1 MSILTEI
8 FAAQSETPDLAA
20 VQASP
25 RDVVAAAGV
34 IGWLSDPDARW
45 IPLAVQESGHGQGH

>member
-8 FAAQSETPDLAA
+8 FAAQGEAPDLAA

-25 RDVVAAAGV
+25 RDVVAAAGM
-34 IGWLSDPDARW
+34 IGWLSDPDSPW
-45 IPLAVQESGHGQGH
+45 IPLAVSNDA

>member
-1 MSILTEI
+1 MSVLAEI
-8 FAAQSETPDLAA
+8 FAAQGETPDLAA

-25 RDVVAAAGV
+25 ADVIAAAAM

-45 IPLAVQESGHGQGH
+45 IPVAVQGGTDA

>member
-8 FAAQSETPDLAA
+8 FAAQGETLDLAA

-25 RDVVAAAGV
+25 ADVAAAAGM
-34 IGWLSDPDARW
+34 IGWLSDRDSPW
-45 IPLAVQESGHGQGH
+45 IPLAVSRDA